1 MKNELDRKS
10 LYNEAFAL
18 IEKIQAI
25 LLDARAKHEKD
36 ASLIKKAA

>member
-1 MKNELDRKS
+1 MKNEL
-10 LYNEAFAL
+10 
-18 IEKIQAI
+18 EKIQAI